1 MNAFSLNPKIQNVG
15 KVEKN
20 NDGVIVASGLSQV
33 EMGELVIFSDG
44 SEGFVLNLDEDSV
57 SIIVLGK
64 GVDIKEGDLV
74 KRTGRLLSIN
84 ASEDLLERVINPLGQ
99 PLDGKAGAGVAEGG

>member
-1 MNAFSLNPKIQNVG
+1 MISSEEIIKELQEGLDSFSLSPKIQNVG

-33 EMGELVIFSDG
+33 GMGELVVFEDKT
-44 SEGFVLNLDEDSV
+44 EGFVLNLDEDYV
-57 SIIVLGK
+57 SIILLGK
-64 GVDIKEGDLV
+64 GDNIKEGETV

-84 ASEDLLERVINPLGQ
+84 VSEDLLERVINP
-99 PLDGKAGAGVAEGG
+99 